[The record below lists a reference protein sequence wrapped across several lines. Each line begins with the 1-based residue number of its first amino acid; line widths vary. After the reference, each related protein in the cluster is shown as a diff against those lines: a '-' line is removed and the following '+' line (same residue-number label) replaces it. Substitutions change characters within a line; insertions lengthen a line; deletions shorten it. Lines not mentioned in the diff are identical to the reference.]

1 MKLCPL
7 YYIRTKAESPEFLTS
22 APPPPL
28 NPHHPTALSLVS
40 IVSQCLLN
48 EVMSERMDG
57 LSSPPLPLLV
67 PSDHSALP
75 FYFIFCIIFSSL
87 QSVLQKSPG
96 TVPTML
102 SFVKLNAEDCEFLQK
117 LWTVSHD
124 PAAKSAYSSSGDLG
138 LVPSDHI
145 RWLYH
150 YL

>member
-1 MKLCPL
+1 MPWLWDIFFSLCLHPWVMKLCPL

-102 SFVKLNAEDCEFLQK
+102 SFVKLK
-117 LWTVSHD
+117 RRRLWVLTKIVDSE
-124 PAAKSAYSSSGDLG
+124 PWPSSQEC
-138 LVPSDHI
+138 I
-145 RWLYH
+145 
-150 YL
+150 